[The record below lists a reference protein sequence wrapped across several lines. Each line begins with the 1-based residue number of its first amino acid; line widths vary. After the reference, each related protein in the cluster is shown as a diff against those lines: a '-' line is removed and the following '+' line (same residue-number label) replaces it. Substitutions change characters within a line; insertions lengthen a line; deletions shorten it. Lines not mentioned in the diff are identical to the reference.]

1 MDTRGVLTAD
11 AVISLFLIILLT
23 SLIMSTAAERLD
35 GVYRS
40 RSNLESRLLMD
51 RTAHQINL
59 AAAGGPGHQVLIE
72 LPGRL
77 NHTCDY
83 SLDVNST
90 GVYGWFDGR
99 RGFSPIHPVIILDGY
114 GNPGRVRLQPGKRYL
129 LRNTPRNGRT
139 AVMIMELKGV

>member
-1 MDTRGVLTAD
+1 
-11 AVISLFLIILLT
+11 
-23 SLIMSTAAERLD
+23 MSTAAERLD

-77 NHTCDY
+77 NHTFDY

-90 GVYGWFDGR
+90 GSMAGSMDA
-99 RGFSPIHPVIILDGY
+99 GFFTHPSSHH
-114 GNPGRVRLQPGKRYL
+114 P
-129 LRNTPRNGRT
+129 
-139 AVMIMELKGV
+139 